1 MQQQPQQPAVDKLV
15 IAVVRNDDANTIV
28 EELVKRR
35 IGNTRINT
43 AGGVLRRGNVTL
55 LVGVPASQ
63 VDETLDVIREN
74 VSGQPLTGRGQTGQ
88 QSRRGLCRRRR
99 PLRAVVSEREIRASV
114 HPSTL
119 RHAQGMQAQDER
131 VAHFLTVSNAIAAQL
146 NRISSTP
153 GLFLS
158 SGLLYFC
165 S

>member
-28 EELVKRR
+28 DELVKRR

-74 VSGQPLTGRGQTGQ
+74 VSGQPLTGRGQSGNN
-88 QSRRGLCRRRR
+88 RGVAFVVDAGRYVRFVSGRVENTRSILR
-99 PLRAVVSEREIRASV
+99 PFDTLRAGR
-114 HPSTL
+114 L
-119 RHAQGMQAQDER
+119 R
-131 VAHFLTVSNAIAAQL
+131 TN
-146 NRISSTP
+146 
-153 GLFLS
+153 
-158 SGLLYFC
+158 
-165 S
+165 